1 MTPAPSVGRIVH
13 VHHKDFKGQPRP
25 AQITF
30 VHEDGT
36 VALNMQRASG
46 IDETYKILPLSK
58 MTLHD
63 SPPNGPELEGGEYW
77 ANWMPYQT
85 GGERA
90 AKQQDVTSMDNEL
103 AEVQRRVGDLER
115 RVREINPGVAPA
127 PLRLAA
133 GAEAMRPLSLNVG
146 FIAAKTH
153 AGWLGDWDR
162 SYSPYNK
169 PWEAL
174 SDQARRGISRQAR
187 NAVDHLAEQLHAAG
201 IAYEIADPYAEMG
214 PGPIPEM
221 DEAPTQPLDLGKVR
235 DSIGQD
241 GFLINEDE
249 VRKVIEHVIRVHG
262 LRLHI
267 PAPTPAPFG

>member
-1 MTPAPSVGRIVH
+1 MTPTPSVGRIVH

-30 VHEDGT
+30 VHEDGS
-36 VALNMQRASG
+36 VALNVQRASG
-46 IDETYKILPLSK
+46 IDESYKIVPIPK
-58 MTLHD
+58 ITLHE
-63 SPPNGPELEGGEYW
+63 SPPNGPELEGGGYW

-85 GGERA
+85 GGERKA
-90 AKQQDVTSMDNEL
+90 EL
-103 AEVQRRVGDLER
+103 K
-115 RVREINPGVAPA
+115 
-127 PLRLAA
+127 
-133 GAEAMRPLSLNVG
+133 PLSLNVG
-146 FIAAKTH
+146 YIAATTH
-153 AGWLGDWDR
+153 LGWLNDWDR

-187 NAVDHLAEQLHAAG
+187 NAVDHIAEQLHAAG
-201 IAYEIADPYAEMG
+201 IAYEIADPYAEMK

-221 DEAPTQPLDLGKVR
+221 DEAPTKPIDLGKVR

-241 GFLINEDE
+241 GFALTEDE

-262 LRLHI
+262 LRLHL
-267 PAPTPAPFG
+267 PAPAPGG